1 MSAPSIHIQFQGHPA
16 LNLSLKPEGPTVTH
30 IPTWANLTDISCP
43 GNQLHGPRV
52 KYCRLMVELSE
63 LVEHFDAVTS
73 IEQGT
78 LELEYEDNTKVSMS
92 NNAQTLF
99 FNAFWFVIL
108 HSKCSVFKFSQ
119 WARSHYLPTQSPER
133 LLYAFLSIVV
143 IEKKLANDNNT
154 DSIKETLVR
163 LMRLLRD
170 VLHNLIVRLQTHRSM
185 RSDSVI
191 GGLLMLLNLV
201 TLFDL
206 EYDQYFNRLK
216 QNLEQN
222 SLKKSTY
229 NNLRLAELKET
240 AHVL

>member
-1 MSAPSIHIQFQGHPA
+1 MSAPSIHIQFQKHPA
-16 LNLSLKPEGPTVTH
+16 LKLSLKPEGPKVTH

-43 GNQLHGPRV
+43 GNQLHGPSV
-52 KYCRLMVELSE
+52 KYCRLMVELNQ
-63 LVEHFDAVTS
+63 LVEHFDAIAS

-78 LELEYEDNTKVSMS
+78 LELEYEDKTKVTLT

-143 IEKKLANDNNT
+143 MEKQLANDDST
-154 DSIKETLVR
+154 DSIKEILLK
-163 LMRLLRD
+163 LMQLLRD
-170 VLHNLIVRLQTHRSM
+170 VLHNLILRLQTLRRM

-206 EYDQYFNRLK
+206 EYDSYFNRLK

-222 SLKKSTY
+222 SFKKSTY